1 MTAKAPTPGASAR
14 EEDAA
19 LARRVTVLTVRGN
32 EYRVAAGNVPLRIKD
47 QFMRETTYSVEW
59 LSAQQRLGDVTI
71 AALWYLGRLL
81 AGEQVSWNQVLDE
94 WDSLKITSD
103 DVTVDLVDAEGDDPE
118 A

>member
-1 MTAKAPTPGASAR
+1 MAQAPTPGASAR

-19 LARRVTVLTVRGN
+19 AARRTTVISVRGN
-32 EYRVAAGNVPLRIKD
+32 EYRVAAANVPLRVKD

-81 AGEQVSWNQVLDE
+81 AGEQVTWNEILNE
-94 WDSLKITSD
+94 WDSLGITSG